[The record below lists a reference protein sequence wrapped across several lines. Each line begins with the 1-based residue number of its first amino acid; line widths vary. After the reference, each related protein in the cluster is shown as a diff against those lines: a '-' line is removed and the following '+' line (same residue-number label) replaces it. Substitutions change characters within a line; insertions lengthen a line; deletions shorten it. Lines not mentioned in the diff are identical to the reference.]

1 MSVEI
6 VKEKPPDEKQAHF
19 LDGESVCAKADSP
32 NPTADV
38 LRTDDPTFNDR
49 DQQPSPTPASTT
61 ATTENNASADV
72 NGEAEAIAEAIEKRK
87 QPVMEL
93 AYSEESYVRRLRVV
107 YELYMP
113 APYRMPPNS
122 DSTSSTA
129 AASSALPVSPSSF
142 EELASKL
149 PPGGPAVPEDLV
161 ARWRILWGNWMQ
173 LFEWHTGFYEKLRT
187 LLEEDPD
194 RIPKLFI
201 DSRARLRSIYSKYC
215 ENQIKAAHIAEQHK
229 EFFDEWRV
237 HVGDK
242 EDVVSL
248 LMQPVQRIM
257 RYQLPISEIVKW
269 TERAKLPSLPLWQ
282 KALDIMKEI
291 PKDTQLILEKHH
303 LFVFS
308 NPQAARIDGFPGV
321 ITALGT
327 LRIRGDLLVASLSR
341 SELAEALR
349 SYAKALNVLPSNP
362 ASRNSSGLSLLTK
375 LHLQSSSTPEEE
387 AEAPAT
393 TTTTAAPTDTGP
405 VNFTFANEPTSLAPN
420 ASTAPLPPP
429 SLPLHQKSR
438 SSLEVGEVF
447 QTQPPPPLL
456 PGGQKFVVSRLF
468 LFDRMLLVTEEVKA
482 KRKGTSADAFAQSTY
497 QFRAAINVNKMKFE
511 PHWFMCTFTSEPAT
525 TEATGAGV
533 ADAIPM
539 GAAGATMVSGNE
551 QYSGTDWASV
561 RAALE
566 FVASD
571 DLRFALWDQTPG
583 RDVIYIIDPQ
593 TVATRSAWVVH
604 LRDIQRMQ
612 QQLLMALEDPTRFA
626 GGEREWAPNR
636 LGTRVL
642 PPLPLDSPK
651 GSKS

>member
-1 MSVEI
+1 MSAEV
-6 VKEKPPDEKQAHF
+6 VQGKPPDKQTHFSENENPEKTP
-19 LDGESVCAKADSP
+19 ESITNLNTAADI
-32 NPTADV
+32 
-38 LRTDDPTFNDR
+38 LHTDDPSFNSETSAAIKSSGDTQASESTSP
-49 DQQPSPTPASTT
+49 DKPSGM
-61 ATTENNASADV
+61 
-72 NGEAEAIAEAIEKRK
+72 NGESDTVAEAIEKRK
-87 QPVMEL
+87 QPLMEL
-93 AYSEESYVRRLRVV
+93 AYSEESYIRRLRVV

-113 APYRMPPNS
+113 APFRSPLPG
-122 DSTSSTA
+122 DATS
-129 AASSALPVSPSSF
+129 PVSPALSVNTTGF

-161 ARWRILWGNWMQ
+161 ARWRILWGNWVQ
-173 LFEWHTGFYEKLRT
+173 LFEWHTGFYEKLKA
-187 LLEEDPD
+187 LLVEDPD

-229 EFFDEWRV
+229 EFFDEWRLYI
-237 HVGDK
+237 GDK

-269 TERAKLPSLPLWQ
+269 TERAKLPSLALWQ

-291 PKDTQLILEKHH
+291 PKDTQLILE
-303 LFVFS
+303 
-308 NPQAARIDGFPGV
+308 AARIDGFPGV

-341 SELAEALR
+341 SELADALR
-349 SYAKALNVLPSNP
+349 SYAKALNILPSSNP
-362 ASRNSSGLSLLTK
+362 ASRTSSGLSILTK
-375 LHLQSSSTPEEE
+375 LHLQSSSTPEGGEDSE
-387 AEAPAT
+387 TASTVTAT
-393 TTTTAAPTDTGP
+393 AISPVTTTAASTAETTTISTAATPATESIPAGSSS
-405 VNFTFANEPTSLAPN
+405 NS
-420 ASTAPLPPP
+420 ASTPQLPSFPPQHQMSRSSLEMGEAFAPPPPP
-429 SLPLHQKSR
+429 SLP
-438 SSLEVGEVF
+438 E
-447 QTQPPPPLL
+447 
-456 PGGQKFVVSRLF
+456 GQKFVVSRLF

-511 PHWFMCTFTSEPAT
+511 PHWFMCSLTSEPASIGPS
-525 TEATGAGV
+525 TGRGGEEQAPAPAPGTPAAV
-533 ADAIPM
+533 AAAV
-539 GAAGATMVSGNE
+539 AAGTASPGD
-551 QYSGTDWASV
+551 QFPGSDWAAL
-561 RAALE
+561 RAALD
-566 FVASD
+566 FAAAD

-626 GGEREWAPNR
+626 AAEKEW
-636 LGTRVL
+636 G
-642 PPLPLDSPK
+642 
-651 GSKS
+651 